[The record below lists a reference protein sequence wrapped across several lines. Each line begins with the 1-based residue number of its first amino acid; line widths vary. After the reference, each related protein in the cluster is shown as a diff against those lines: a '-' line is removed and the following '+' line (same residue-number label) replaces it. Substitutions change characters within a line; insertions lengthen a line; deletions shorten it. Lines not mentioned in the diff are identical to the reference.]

1 MSALQTQPK
10 SVAASYT
17 ANMTPG
23 DTTGMANHKPVT
35 IKNEVPNTPSSLDI
49 MNIDGKN
56 QRLDLGSMIEEF
68 IELLGKDS
76 WIKYSQLISRFML
89 GKLSRKELNREF
101 DSLFGPPVNQQKNLT
116 SNILYPPARKQGDDI
131 QSTDGTPNNKE
142 PSHAVNS
149 LLRPKLIRLH
159 NQLLLGIF
167 TNTLRDSPL
176 SGSDKAWGFGSSMGS
191 KGLKR
196 VNKHNS
202 QIETYKKIVMSLP
215 MSDRN
220 RLKTITKEAGK
231 RGFIY
236 CSVLQDRL
244 TNIPKI
250 PIVTNQETLKRVKA
264 NNLKT
269 PLEWSQDIMNGFNAP
284 LATDNYSLPDTD
296 SLYLKMTG
304 IAREHGLVGNVDTSC
319 VDMLSVALD
328 HYLKKIVEFGI
339 DSLRYRTKKY
349 SDYYD
354 LNEDGIFAS
363 VADKKDD
370 TDFLTNNIPTL
381 STTTDSNVTSNNGL
395 FNQVNKEEDN
405 DYDMDAETTNNEE
418 IKIESNLV
426 PEKENGIEVQEDVHS
441 KMALTN
447 EDIYNALSVFPNLM
461 KSSTSTYYEL
471 SNQGLKND
479 DDLVIMK
486 SAIDDMPEFGNEKP
500 MFTPTDD
507 RNVGTRE
514 ELNWLIK
521 DILTEK

>member
-10 SVAASYT
+10 SVATSYT

-23 DTTGMANHKPVT
+23 DTTGMINHKPVQ
-35 IKNEVPNTPSSLDI
+35 IKNEIPNTPSSLDL
-49 MNIDGKN
+49 MNINGKN

-101 DSLFGPPVNQQKNLT
+101 DSLFGPPVNQQKKLT
-116 SNILYPPARKQGDDI
+116 SNILYPPVKKQADDL
-131 QSTDGTPNNKE
+131 QSIDGTTNNKE
-142 PSHAVNS
+142 PTQIVNS
-149 LLRPKLIRLH
+149 LQRPKLIRLH

-176 SGSDKAWGFGSSMGS
+176 GGSDKSWGFGSSMGS

-236 CSVLQDRL
+236 CAVLQDRL

-296 SLYLKMTG
+296 GLYLKMTG
-304 IAREHGLVGNVDTSC
+304 IAREHGLVGSVDTSC

-363 VADKKDD
+363 VADKTDD
-370 TDFLTNNIPTL
+370 TNFLTNNIPTL
-381 STTTDSNVTSNNGL
+381 TTTADSNTVGTNDIQ
-395 FNQVNKEEDN
+395 NQMHKKEDG
-405 DYDMDAETTNNEE
+405 DYDMDEAANNGEDKMDIDTE
-418 IKIESNLV
+418 LV
-426 PEKENGIEVQEDVHS
+426 KDEDTEGQDDVHS

-479 DDLVIMK
+479 DDIVIMK
-486 SAIDDMPEFGNEKP
+486 SAIDDMSDFNNEKP

-507 RNVGTRE
+507 RNIGTRE